1 MRNFQDK
8 TTERKEYES
17 VPYVDQETTQ
27 LSSTDFVNQYLRML
41 FGFPVTIAFILAVVF
56 SNIEKKILSDEIKA
70 RVDSGEYT
78 GV

>member
-1 MRNFQDK
+1 
-8 TTERKEYES
+8 
-17 VPYVDQETTQ
+17 
-27 LSSTDFVNQYLRML
+27 ML